1 MNMKRVFLVAAL
13 LASLAL
19 AGCGG
24 GSGGTGSSG
33 SLSTT
38 PTPTS
43 PAGSSSTAATCDEWS
58 NSNSTSIIPCVT
70 ITGLSSSDSITVTDS
85 YVYSSGAGTNGS
97 STLTETASG
106 TYNFKAVNADT
117 INGGYA
123 PGQWPVIT
131 FSFSVSESAQCT
143 NVTPSSSYH
152 AQIAC
157 GTYPAVAPQVPTV
170 KAMPGVSTPTVIGT
184 PDIVP
189 VVFNSSAASWTTGN
203 QTNDVTFLQQFTAS
217 KVWGLLD
224 QYNVGAAAVQSPVSV
239 TNLTSTEASALLT
252 PSGMAA
258 YVKAQAASWDP
269 GITSST
275 VFLIYLP
282 PNQYYSRPIGSGFT
296 GQVTVNSTTV
306 TYAVVPDSGP
316 VNGSYISSAQ
326 VYQSAESG
334 LVDAITDPTGSDG
347 FAWMS
352 ENPDVWL
359 GFAAQSGL
367 TGGENTVGIGT
378 LCGEAGPL
386 AYSEITVA
394 QILPLWSN
402 ADAASGRN
410 PCQPQ
415 MSLQNFD
422 EGSVML
428 SDPSSVYAGVVQ
440 QTPAPVQATA
450 KIGGISRTDQV
461 VTISPGQSLN
471 VTFTFFTTAAVSGTN
486 ASTPGIPVSAA
497 VVGYVDSTNGAQQIA
512 NGDLNS
518 NPATPALLTVST
530 VKNLTRSGADGYALN
545 GDTLQVTVTASSTA
559 FSGMYVLAIN
569 IPCVY
574 TQGPDGPNETCSSP
588 TDYTSLPVGITEGS
602 TWK

>member
-1 MNMKRVFLVAAL
+1 MNTKRVFLVAAL
-13 LASLAL
+13 VASLAL

-24 GSGGTGSSG
+24 GSGGTGSNG
-33 SLSTT
+33 SSRTS
-38 PTPTS
+38 PTS

-58 NSNSTSIIPCVT
+58 NSNATSITPCVT
-70 ITGLSSSDSITVTDS
+70 ISGLASGDSITVTDS
-85 YVYSSGAGTNGS
+85 YVYPAGAGTNGS
-97 STLTETASG
+97 GTLTETASG

-117 INGGYA
+117 VNGGYA
-123 PGQWPVIT
+123 PGQWPII
-131 FSFSVSESAQCT
+131 SFTVSGSAQCT

-157 GTYPAVAPQVPTV
+157 GTYPAVTPQVPTV
-170 KAMPGVSTPTVIGT
+170 QTMPGVSTPSVVGT

-189 VVFNSSAASWTTGN
+189 VVFNSSGASWTTGN

-217 KVWGLLD
+217 KIWGLLG
-224 QYNVGAAAVQSPVSV
+224 QYGIGAASVESAVSV
-239 TNLTSTEASALLT
+239 TNLTSAQTGSLLT

-258 YVKAQAASWDP
+258 YVQQNASTWDP
-269 GITSST
+269 GITGST
-275 VFLIYLP
+275 VFMIYLP
-282 PNQYYSRPIGSGFT
+282 PNQYYSRPIGVGYT

-347 FAWMS
+347 YAWMS
-352 ENPDVWL
+352 ANQDVWL
-359 GFAAQSGL
+359 GLSAAGGL
-367 TGGENTVGIGT
+367 VGGENTIGIGT

-440 QTPAPVQATA
+440 QTPAPVQATS

-461 VTISPGQSLN
+461 VTIQPGQSVN
-471 VTFTFFTTAAVSGTN
+471 VTFTFFTTHVVSGTN
-486 ASTPGIPVSAA
+486 ASTPGIPASAA
-497 VVGYVDSTNGAQQIA
+497 VVGYVDSSSGAQQIA
-512 NGDLNS
+512 NDDLNS
-518 NPATPALLTVST
+518 NPSTPALLTVST
-530 VKNLTRSGADGYALN
+530 VKNLTRSGADGYVLN
-545 GDTLQVTVTASSTA
+545 GDTLQVTVTASNTA

-569 IPCVY
+569 VPCQYV
-574 TQGPDGPNETCSSP
+574 QGPDGPNETCSSP
-588 TDYTSLPVGITEGS
+588 TDYTSLPVAITEGS
-602 TWK
+602 TWH

>member
-1 MNMKRVFLVAAL
+1 MRTNIVCAVMITVACL
-13 LASLAL
+13 SLA
-19 AGCGG
+19 ACGG
-24 GSGGTGSSG
+24 GSSGTSASTSS
-33 SLSTT
+33 T
-38 PTPTS
+38 PTTSVKAETCDQASSPT
-43 PAGSSSTAATCDEWS
+43 PGNGTAAT
-58 NSNSTSIIPCVT
+58 PCVT
-70 ITGLSSSDSITVTDS
+70 ITGLPAGDTISITANWQ
-85 YVYSSGAGTNGS
+85 YPSGSGTNGS
-97 STLTETASG
+97 DSLTESADG
-106 TYNFKAVNADT
+106 TYNFAAVAADT
-117 INGGYA
+117 GAAGVS
-123 PGQWPVIT
+123 PGMFPPI
-131 FSFSVSESAQCT
+131 SFSVSGSAQCT